1 MSGLKKGQ
9 TEFGMPLNINATD
22 IFRPR
27 QFDFGLQNAFLRAGT
42 RD

>member
-22 IFRPR
+22 VFRPR
-27 QFDFGLQNAFLRAGT
+27 QFDFGLRMRF
-42 RD
+42 